1 VGESTGEENAKLY
14 IRGVTEG
21 RSGSFLEASRLLDV
35 LDVFGE
41 DSMRTY
47 LMGIIE
53 GEGDAAENEEYGDY
67 GNDKG

>member
-1 VGESTGEENAKLY
+1 
-14 IRGVTEG
+14 
-21 RSGSFLEASRLLDV
+21 
-35 LDVFGE
+35 
-41 DSMRTY
+41 MRTY